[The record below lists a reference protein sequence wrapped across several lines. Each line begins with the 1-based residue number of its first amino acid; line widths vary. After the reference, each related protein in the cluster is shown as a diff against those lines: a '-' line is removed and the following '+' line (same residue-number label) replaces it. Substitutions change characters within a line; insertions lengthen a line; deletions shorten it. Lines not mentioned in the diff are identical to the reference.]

1 MLLEGASIPPEERV
15 FLLRSRQQ
23 TDLDLDCGMNM
34 ATAPTGPRES
44 ILDAAVRL
52 FGKQGYTGTSMRD
65 IANAVGVL
73 PGSLYAHISSKE
85 ALLVEIVD
93 DGIRRFLGAVRPHV
107 TGAAPADER
116 LRGMIVAHVEVVADN
131 PERSLV
137 VFHQWRFL
145 GLDNIDFAI
154 QKRREYE
161 NAFVTVVE
169 EGQAAG
175 IFRRNLDL
183 RIGVRTLLGAL
194 NWTPEW
200 LSPKGRLAPAQI
212 GAAMADTLM
221 GGFLV

>member
-1 MLLEGASIPPEERV
+1 MLQEGAATRPSLGRAGPGSHRTPHS
-15 FLLRSRQQ
+15 FLMDDQS
-23 TDLDLDCGMNM
+23 M

-44 ILDAAVRL
+44 ILDAAMHL

-73 PGSLYAHISSKE
+73 PGSLYAHIASKE

-93 DGIRRFLGAVRPHV
+93 DGIQRFLGAAQPHV
-107 TGAAPADER
+107 AGSGSADAR
-116 LRGMIVAHVEVVADN
+116 LRAMIVAHVEVVADN

-145 GLDNIDFAI
+145 GPDNIEFAV

-161 NAFVTVVE
+161 NAFVTVVD
-169 EGQAAG
+169 EGRAG
-175 IFRRNLDL
+175 GLFRKDLDL

-200 LSPKGRLAPAQI
+200 LSSKGRLSPAQV
-212 GAAMADTLM
+212 GAAMADTLL
-221 GGFLV
+221 GGLLA